1 MMARVSSAGRLSRA
15 GRSGLRARW
24 TAHAV
29 SGRVTS
35 CTWSRWR
42 WSIRPRPRS
51 CPASASA
58 ALSMRWEGCPSIPES
73 SLTVTGRLS
82 TKQTDSRARA
92 RSSGSL
98 PATQSG
104 TRGRPISSSSRVKPS
119 SPSSSPSRGRLA
131 SASAGSRPSSTVSMS
146 SSAESSSPSTGS
158 SSCSGSSVGGVGASP
173 GTEPNVRSSV
183 TRPHPD
189 GTEGLGL
196 VDHRQAALQQLEQ
209 GEEAGDRLQ
218 PGGHLGKDRLELH
231 RSAAE
236 ELEKP
241 CDLLLDR
248 EGDHPNRQWGRVL
261 QALEHL
267 PEGGRKAVRGD
278 AEPFQREH
286 LGGDQAQEAALA
298 RFGGLE

>member
-58 ALSMRWEGCPSIPES
+58 ALSMRWEGCPSITES

-131 SASAGSRPSSTVSMS
+131 SASAGSR
-146 SSAESSSPSTGS
+146 SSP
-158 SSCSGSSVGGVGASP
+158 GGPSP
-173 GTEPNVRSSV
+173 GTALSVRSSV
-183 TRPHPD
+183 TGPHPD

-218 PGGHLGKDRLELH
+218 PGGDLGEDRLELH
-231 RSAAE
+231 RPAAQQ
-236 ELEKP
+236 LDKP
-241 CDLLLDR
+241 CHLLLDR
-248 EGDHPNRQWGRVL
+248 EGDHPHGEEGSVL
-261 QALEHL
+261 EALEH
-267 PEGGRKAVRGD
+267 PDR
-278 AEPFQREH
+278 
-286 LGGDQAQEAALA
+286 
-298 RFGGLE
+298 